1 LQSSFRP
8 VAAHAPSDIGRGR
21 DTLPRDPATP
31 KTRLDGRHFQEKKH
45 FFMLKGSDV
54 LTIPNPRG
62 SKDIGVN
69 LLKEILKEADVT
81 REEWLKGR

>member
-1 LQSSFRP
+1 MRLTP
-8 VAAHAPSDIGRGR
+8 VSR
-21 DTLPRDPATP
+21 DELIR
-31 KTRLDGRHFQEKKH
+31 RLRKLGWTGPFPGKKH
-45 FFMLKGSDV
+45 SFMLKGSDV
-54 LTIPNPRG
+54 LTIPNPHG